1 MVPAMH
7 KVIVVT
13 VVLPIS
19 TALITG
25 ITEVINTPVLQSS
38 VTVAQLSPQKN
49 QMIISGISRFLF
61 WKFIIIPDF

>member
-25 ITEVINTPVLQSS
+25 ITEVINTPGVAIVRGCCTTISS
-38 VTVAQLSPQKN
+38 KKSNDYL
-49 QMIISGISRFLF
+49 RH
-61 WKFIIIPDF
+61 